1 MSYTRSGESG
11 YYIYPTDETVE
22 FVVSQASVSNE
33 EIDIFLYKLFSKRK
47 SEFFKRIKHGKK
59 LIKDYEKN
67 EAMLTINSIKNYE
80 EKSLSEYDL
89 NRYKKMYKYMETS
102 SDREMLHIFIEN
114 EERRYQDDKN
124 IRRKR
129 NE

>member
-33 EIDIFLYKLFSKRK
+33 EIDIFLYKLFNRRK

-59 LIKDYEKN
+59 LIKDYERN
-67 EAMLTINSIKNYE
+67 EAISTINSIKNYK

-89 NRYKKMYKYMETS
+89 NRYRKMYKYMETS
-102 SDREMLHIFIEN
+102 SDRDMLRIFIEN
-114 EERRYQDDKN
+114 EERRYQDDKH
-124 IRRKR
+124 K
-129 NE
+129 E

>member
-47 SEFFKRIKHGKK
+47 SEFFKRIKNGKK
-59 LIKDYEKN
+59 LIRNCERN
-67 EAMLTINSIKNYE
+67 EAISTINSIKNYK

-89 NRYKKMYKYMETS
+89 DRYKKMYKYMETS